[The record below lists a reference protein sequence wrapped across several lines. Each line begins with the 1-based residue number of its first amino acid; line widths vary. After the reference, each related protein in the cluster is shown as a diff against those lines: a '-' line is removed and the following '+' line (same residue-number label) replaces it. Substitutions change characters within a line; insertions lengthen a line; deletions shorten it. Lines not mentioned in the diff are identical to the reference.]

1 MEGFLELRYAGSAP
15 VMSERVIA
23 MGSFVRA
30 GGRRPVLRIMAG
42 PGLEPEHARE
52 LAKALWPLSGRL
64 VELGGAGRA
73 LMPSFMWLEGHDPER
88 PSDDSMMAL
97 AFDVANPVD
106 ALYPEGLPPMALAGM
121 GMTVRGM
128 ARLLEGVMGADRF
141 VTLLAGFEAL
151 PDSEPEG

>member
-15 VMSERVIA
+15 VMPDRVIA

-30 GGRRPVLRIMAG
+30 DGRRPVLRIMAG
-42 PGLEPEHARE
+42 PGLEPAHARE
-52 LAKALWPLSGRL
+52 LAKALWPLAGRL

-73 LMPSFMWLEGHDPER
+73 LMPSFMWLEAHDAGR
-88 PSDDSMMAL
+88 PADDSVMAL

-106 ALYPEGLPPMALAGM
+106 ALYPEGLPPMAFTGM
-121 GMTVRGM
+121 GVTVRGM

-141 VTLLAGFEAL
+141 VMLLAGFEAM
-151 PDSEPEG
+151 PDAEPEG